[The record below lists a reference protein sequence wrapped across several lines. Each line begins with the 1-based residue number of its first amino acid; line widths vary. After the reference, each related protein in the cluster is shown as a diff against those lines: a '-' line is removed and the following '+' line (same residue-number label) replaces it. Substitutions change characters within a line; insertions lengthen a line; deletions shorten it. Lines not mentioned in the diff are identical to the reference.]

1 LIDKYRKVIGV
12 YKLSI
17 NRKSRSILEEISSY
31 VPQKSKEDLIEARAQ
46 HIIVSAINLLES
58 IDESF
63 SPEEAEALKKR
74 FVSSIRG
81 SDPNRFTRMV
91 KRIKTGCYGDEDVDG
106 N

>member
-1 LIDKYRKVIGV
+1 
-12 YKLSI
+12 LSI
-17 NRKSRSILEEISSY
+17 NRKSRSILEEISTY

-63 SPEEAEALKKR
+63 SADDAEILKKR

-81 SDPNRFTRMV
+81 ADPNRFTRMV
-91 KRIKTGCYGDEDVDG
+91 KRIKSGDCEEDDNG
-106 N
+106 NAY

>member
-1 LIDKYRKVIGV
+1 MTI
-12 YKLSI
+12 
-17 NRKSRSILEEISSY
+17 SRRSKSILEEISSY

-46 HIIVSAINLLES
+46 HIIVSAINLIES

-63 SPEEAEALKKR
+63 PPEQAEMLKKR

-91 KRIKTGCYGDEDVDG
+91 KRIKNGEGEEEEE
-106 N
+106 

>member
-1 LIDKYRKVIGV
+1 M
-12 YKLSI
+12 SI
-17 NRKSRSILEEISSY
+17 NRRSRSILEEISTY

-63 SPEEAEALKKR
+63 GPEEALALKKR

-81 SDPNRFTRMV
+81 ADPNRFTRMV
-91 KRIKTGCYGDEDVDG
+91 HRIKSGDYGDEDDG
-106 N
+106 S

>member
-1 LIDKYRKVIGV
+1 M
-12 YKLSI
+12 SI
-17 NRKSRSILEEISSY
+17 NRKSRSILEEISAY

-63 SPEEAEALKKR
+63 TPDDAEMLKKR

-81 SDPNRFTRMV
+81 ADPNRFTRMV
-91 KRIKTGCYGDEDVDG
+91 KRIKFGDCEEGDDG
-106 N
+106 NGI

>member
-1 LIDKYRKVIGV
+1 M
-12 YKLSI
+12 SI
-17 NRKSRSILEEISSY
+17 NRRSRSILEEISTY

-58 IDESF
+58 IDMAF
-63 SPEEAEALKKR
+63 TPAEAEALKKR

-91 KRIKTGCYGDEDVDG
+91 KRIRTGCEGDDDVDG

>member
-1 LIDKYRKVIGV
+1 LKVFGDS
-12 YKLSI
+12 KLPI
-17 NRKSRSILEEISSY
+17 NRRSRSILEEISSY

-91 KRIKTGCYGDEDVDG
+91 KRIKSGCDGDDECNG
-106 N
+106 H

>member
-1 LIDKYRKVIGV
+1 MT
-12 YKLSI
+12 I
-17 NRKSRSILEEISSY
+17 NRRSRSILEEISTY

-58 IDESF
+58 IDDTF
-63 SPEEAEALKKR
+63 TPEEAEALKKR

-81 SDPNRFTRMV
+81 ADPNRFTRMV
-91 KRIKTGCYGDEDVDG
+91 KRIKCGEDSDEDSDG

>member
-1 LIDKYRKVIGV
+1 M
-12 YKLSI
+12 SI
-17 NRKSRSILEEISSY
+17 NRRSRSILEEISAY
-31 VPQKSKEDLIEARAQ
+31 VPQKSKEELIEARAQ
-46 HIIVSAINLLES
+46 HIMVSAISLLES

-63 SPEEAEALKKR
+63 SPEDAEALKKR

-91 KRIKTGCYGDEDVDG
+91 KRIKTGFEGDEDLNG

>member
-1 LIDKYRKVIGV
+1 M
-12 YKLSI
+12 SI

-31 VPQKSKEDLIEARAQ
+31 VPQRSKEDVIEARAQ

-63 SPEEAEALKKR
+63 SPEDAEALKKR

-81 SDPNRFTRMV
+81 ADPNRFTRMV
-91 KRIKTGCYGDEDVDG
+91 KRIKGCEIDEDLDG
-106 N
+106 V

>member
-1 LIDKYRKVIGV
+1 MP
-12 YKLSI
+12 I
-17 NRKSRSILEEISSY
+17 NRRSRSILEEISSY

-63 SPEEAEALKKR
+63 SPAEAEALKKR

-91 KRIKTGCYGDEDVDG
+91 KRIKGGCDGEDEFDG
-106 N
+106 H

>member
-1 LIDKYRKVIGV
+1 M
-12 YKLSI
+12 

-31 VPQKSKEDLIEARAQ
+31 VPQRSREDLIEAKAQ
-46 HIIVSAINLLES
+46 HIIVSAINLLDA

-63 SPEEAEALKKR
+63 SFVEAEALKKR
-74 FVSSIRG
+74 FISSIRG

-91 KRIKTGCYGDEDVDG
+91 KKIKFGDADEDIND

>member
-1 LIDKYRKVIGV
+1 
-12 YKLSI
+12 LSI
-17 NRKSRSILEEISSY
+17 NRKSRSILEEISAF
-31 VPQKSKEDLIEARAQ
+31 VPQKGKEELIEARAQ

-58 IDESF
+58 IDEYF
-63 SPEEAEALKKR
+63 TPDEAEMLKKR

-91 KRIKTGCYGDEDVDG
+91 KRIKGGLCEEDEDYG

>member
-1 LIDKYRKVIGV
+1 M
-12 YKLSI
+12 SI
-17 NRKSRSILEEISSY
+17 NRRSRSILEEISAY
-31 VPQKSKEDLIEARAQ
+31 VPQRSKEELIEARAQ

-63 SPEEAEALKKR
+63 SAEDAEALKKR

-81 SDPNRFTRMV
+81 ADPNRFTRMV
-91 KRIKTGCYGDEDVDG
+91 KRIKNGYEGDEDCDG